1 MARDDKL
8 LQWWEGLS
16 EAQRA
21 DAATYS
27 QSGQL
32 STDLKASLQSA
43 GLIQPDQQRPSR
55 RLESRVDEFLKMRH
69 DT

>member
-21 DAATYS
+21 DAATYT